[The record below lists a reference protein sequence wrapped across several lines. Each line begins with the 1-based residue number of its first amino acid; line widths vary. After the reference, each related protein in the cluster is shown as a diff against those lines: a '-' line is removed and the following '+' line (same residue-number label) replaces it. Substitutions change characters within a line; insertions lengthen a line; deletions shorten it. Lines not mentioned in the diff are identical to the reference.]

1 MVILDAVTLHREG
14 SRVFQDLSLTLGSH
28 RIGLIGDNG
37 SGKSSLLRVIKGLV
51 SPHQGRVSAPD
62 RIGFVFQN
70 PEHQLLFPTVMEE
83 LCFGLIEQGTPAPVA
98 KEKALAVL
106 SRYEMNELADRA
118 THTLSDGQKQLLCI
132 LSVLVD
138 GADLL
143 LLDEPCASLDRRTT
157 HQVMAF
163 VKSLPQ
169 PVIMASHDLSL
180 FDDFNELIWLEQGS
194 VRQQADPSSVIA
206 AYIARTDSA

>member
-51 SPHQGRVSAPD
+51 SPQQGRVTAPD

-83 LCFGLIEQGTPAPVA
+83 LCFGLIEQGIPAPVA
-98 KEKALAVL
+98 RENALAVL
-106 SRYEMNELADRA
+106 SRYEMSELADRA

-138 GADLL
+138 GAELL

-157 HQVMAF
+157 HQVMGF
-163 VKSLPQ
+163 VKALPQ

-180 FDDFNELIWLEQGS
+180 FEGFDELIWLEQGS

-206 AYIARTDSA
+206 GYFAQTDSA

>member
-14 SRVFQDLSLTLGSH
+14 SSVFQDLSLTLGSH

-37 SGKSSLLRVIKGLV
+37 SGKSSLLRIIKGLV
-51 SPHQGRVSAPD
+51 SPQQGRVTAPD

-83 LCFGLIEQGTPAPVA
+83 LCFGLIEQGIPAPVA
-98 KEKALAVL
+98 KENALAVL
-106 SRYEMNELADRA
+106 SRYEMSELADRA

-138 GADLL
+138 GAELL

-157 HQVMAF
+157 HQVMGF
-163 VKSLPQ
+163 VKALPQ

-180 FDDFNELIWLEQGS
+180 FEGFDELIWLEQGS

-206 AYIARTDSA
+206 GYIAQTDSA

>member
-1 MVILDAVTLHREG
+1 M
-14 SRVFQDLSLTLGSH
+14 FQDLSLTLGSH

-51 SPHQGRVSAPD
+51 SPQRGRVSAPD

-83 LCFGLIEQGTPAPVA
+83 LCFGLIEQGISAPVA

-106 SRYEMNELADRA
+106 SRYGLSELADRA

-132 LSVLVD
+132 VSVLVD

-180 FDDFNELIWLEQGS
+180 FDGFDELIWLEQGI
-194 VRQQADPSSVIA
+194 VRQQADPSSIIA
-206 AYIARTDSA
+206 AYVAGTDSA

>member
-1 MVILDAVTLHREG
+1 MVILDAITLHREG
-14 SRVFQDLSLTLGSH
+14 APVFQDLSLTLGSH
-28 RIGLIGDNG
+28 RLGLIGDNG
-37 SGKSSLLRVIKGLV
+37 SGKSSLLRIIKGLLPV
-51 SPHQGRVSAPD
+51 QRGRVSAPD

-83 LCFGLIEQGTPAPVA
+83 LCFGLMEQGISESVA
-98 KEKALAVL
+98 KEKSRQVL
-106 SRYEMNELADRA
+106 SHHNLSDLADRA

-157 HQVMAF
+157 QQVMAF
-163 VKSLPQ
+163 VKSLSQ

-180 FDDFNELIWLEQGS
+180 LNEFDEIIWLDQG
-194 VRQQADPSSVIA
+194 VVQQRGEPTSVIN
-206 AYIARTDSA
+206 AYLAQTDRN